1 MFVHYSVSCEMCVDW
16 TWMGIWEYVVGGI
29 HSVSSVLMYEV
40 YGVE

>member
-1 MFVHYSVSCEMCVDW
+1 MCVDW